1 MMRADGPMCSREM
14 FWGSARSIMT
24 GFLPFVVAFAVAF
37 AVTLVELV
45 TRKYPR
51 TIFLLTGSISLY
63 AYGVIYGF
71 IAAGIDAMLPAISDQ
86 ATVSGVAISNPW
98 VRAIAIGLS
107 VKAFLHIRFFDV
119 TTGPG
124 KSFPVGVETFVQLFE
139 PWLLRSIDLDH
150 FSATRGFL
158 QSRIAAYPDAATARA
173 RALANIPS
181 SFDASERAAFEN
193 DLSSATTTERVME
206 AYLTIV
212 GRKIFLSV
220 YP

>member
-1 MMRADGPMCSREM
+1 
-14 FWGSARSIMT
+14 MT
-24 GFLPFVVAFAVAF
+24 ELLPFGVAFAVAF
-37 AVTLVELV
+37 AITLLELV
-45 TRKYPR
+45 TSKYPR
-51 TIFLLTGSISLY
+51 TIFLLAGSISLY
-63 AYGVIYGF
+63 AYGVVYGL
-71 IAAGIDAMLPAISDQ
+71 IAAGIDAMLPVISDQ

-124 KSFPVGVETFVQLFE
+124 KSFPVGVESFVQLFE

-150 FSATRGFL
+150 FLATRRL
-158 QSRIAAYPDAATARA
+158 VQSRAAAYADVATARS

-193 DLSSATTTERVME
+193 DLDNATTIERVME
-206 AYLTIV
+206 TYLTV
-212 GRKIFLSV
+212 LGRKIFSSV